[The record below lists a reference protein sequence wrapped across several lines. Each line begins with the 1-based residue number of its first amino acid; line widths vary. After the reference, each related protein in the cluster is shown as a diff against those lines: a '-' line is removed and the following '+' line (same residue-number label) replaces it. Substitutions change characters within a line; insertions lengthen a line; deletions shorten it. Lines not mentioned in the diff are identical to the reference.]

1 MVSCDVQSLH
11 LLTLVYLDNQ
21 HCFFKSIFSEY
32 SIYTDNYVCRLENLG
47 GTASDGARTE
57 SLQVVNATVIL

>member
-1 MVSCDVQSLH
+1 MPSGTCSAVSCDVQSLH

-47 GTASDGARTE
+47 ALRLMEQELSHCQ
-57 SLQVVNATVIL
+57 L